1 MFERVSK
8 IKAIE
13 LLVKE
18 AVIISLERAKLR
30 SVLVQKE
37 NKDTASSIFQK
48 ELFCLEAEL
57 YWFEFQ
63 DIYMQA
69 SSERIQT
76 ILSS

>member
-37 NKDTASSIFQK
+37 NKDTASSIFQ
-48 ELFCLEAEL
+48 
-57 YWFEFQ
+57 
-63 DIYMQA
+63 
-69 SSERIQT
+69 
-76 ILSS
+76 